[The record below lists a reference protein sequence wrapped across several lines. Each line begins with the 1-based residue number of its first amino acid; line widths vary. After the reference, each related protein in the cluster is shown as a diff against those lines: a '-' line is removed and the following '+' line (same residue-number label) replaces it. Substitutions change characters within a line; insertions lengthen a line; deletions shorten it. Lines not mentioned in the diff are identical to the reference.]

1 MKVLAISK
9 IQSGEITSWSGLL
22 SSKILCSGRKSDTVA
37 RELGIPV
44 VMVER
49 WWLQRE
55 DITIQ
60 YEKYCSTNRDSELLM
75 AKRQQDRFSQP
86 AATPEEEP
94 HDLKDLDF
102 TPEEVSGKVEVESD
116 EEKEGK
122 RRKRRKVDKSPYK
135 RRKRVELPTVKSVSQ
150 ENKTRNEG
158 KLKTGG
164 NKVVKGIKVE
174 NEERKC
180 EKEGKKV
187 EQKRKKDVEDGE
199 TVTDE
204 GDKPIPV
211 VRGSRQRQSAKAPV
225 TSRETKPR
233 TPPAKRVVRNR
244 KRSADVEDEQ
254 LNDDREMS
262 ISRKSSLKSLSPE
275 NEVVKNDDEKI
286 NLESEKGAQEV
297 VTKTDSVTLP
307 DPKVVSELYKSVP
320 EDDSTLLDDTKPIIN
335 FMERVREDPEPVTPP
350 VVSSPVVAPRLLDWP
365 RLEIPER
372 IGPPLASSSHQAEAG
387 PAPRQLKAVNI
398 KKETLASLE
407 YIEEE
412 SCDSNKEAESS
423 ADKSVV
429 ERYYSSIGSEP
440 SVDHNPLVIKTER
453 EVRERSVSPPV
464 SEYPLVPVETAN
476 LTFDLM
482 QPSQIAPAQSR
493 GSRGRV
499 SVERGVMRGRAV
511 PVRGRPGL
519 RGGVVR
525 GPPPTVLGRRGGQPR
540 VRGQPVRGV
549 PLHRG
554 QVMIPRGRGRGG
566 VSPVAY
572 AGRGRGQVIGRGQLA
587 GRGRGQ
593 LVHSQGVARVRP
605 RPPAPAPAPLP
616 EKLSQMK
623 GLSLSVVR
631 QKPVSLPQGIRLPS
645 GITLSHP
652 RGIQNQP
659 PPPPPVQPVQPQRAP
674 DTERKQKVSLELTAK
689 QIETLKGLGYL

>member
-1 MKVLAISK
+1 M
-9 IQSGEITSWSGLL
+9 
-22 SSKILCSGRKSDTVA
+22 
-37 RELGIPV
+37 
-44 VMVER
+44 
-49 WWLQRE
+49 
-55 DITIQ
+55 
-60 YEKYCSTNRDSELLM
+60 
-75 AKRQQDRFSQP
+75 
-86 AATPEEEP
+86 
-94 HDLKDLDF
+94 KDLDF

-122 RRKRRKVDKSPYK
+122 RRKRRKVDNSPYK

-150 ENKTRNEG
+150 ENKTRDEG

-174 NEERKC
+174 NEENKF
-180 EKEGKKV
+180 EKGGKKV
-187 EQKRKKDVEDGE
+187 EQKRKKGVEDGE
-199 TVTDE
+199 TVKDE
-204 GDKPIPV
+204 GDKTIPV
-211 VRGSRQRQSAKAPV
+211 VRESRQRQSAKAPV
-225 TSRETKPR
+225 VPRKAKPG

-254 LNDDREMS
+254 
-262 ISRKSSLKSLSPE
+262 KSSLKSLSPE
-275 NEVVKNDDEKI
+275 NEVVKKDDEKI
-286 NLESEKGAQEV
+286 SLEPEKLVQEV
-297 VTKTDSVTLP
+297 VTEKDSVTLP
-307 DPKVVSELYKSVP
+307 DPKVVSELYKSVS

-350 VVSSPVVAPRLLDWP
+350 VVSSPVVAPRLSKLATP
-365 RLEIPER
+365 ENPER
-372 IGPPLASSSHQAEAG
+372 IGPPLASSSHRDLTGEFPQTRSDQAEAG

-412 SCDSNKEAESS
+412 SCDSNKDAESS
-423 ADKSVV
+423 DKSVV

-440 SVDHNPLVIKTER
+440 SLDHNPLVIKTER

-464 SEYPLVPVETAN
+464 SEYPLVPVETAD

-482 QPSQIAPAQSR
+482 QPSQMAPAQSR
-493 GSRGRV
+493 GPRARV
-499 SVERGVMRGRAV
+499 SVQRGVMRGRAV
-511 PVRGRPGL
+511 AARGGPGL
-519 RGGVVR
+519 RGRVVR
-525 GPPPTVLGRRGGQPR
+525 GPPPIVLGRRGQPQPVRGGQPR
-540 VRGQPVRGV
+540 GRGQPVRGV

-566 VSPVAY
+566 VSPAAY
-572 AGRGRGQVIGRGQLA
+572 AGRGRGQVMGRRQLA

-593 LVHSQGVARVRP
+593 LVHSPGVSRVRP
-605 RPPAPAPAPLP
+605 RPPAPAPSPTPAHAPAPLP
-616 EKLSQMK
+616 EKLSQMN
-623 GLSLSVVR
+623 GVSLSVVR

-659 PPPPPVQPVQPQRAP
+659 PPPPPVQPQRAP

-689 QIETLKGLGYL
+689 QIEALKGLGYL